1 MFCYKMYYI
10 LHFLTHSTWG
20 GFFLTSLIN
29 YKENSTFFFTHFKL
43 SVTCDPY
50 LWSMVWTPWQKL
62 VSRQGL
68 DDRRIHPRRSSNTY
82 VKFQNLASG
91 LLNLRCTVQLLLS
104 LNHHPDMPTVQ
115 ITMVAKLLD
124 FQFKQLKNG
133 LTEVSWCII
142 YNFKVRGK
150 LLQQLLR

>member
-10 LHFLTHSTWG
+10 LHFLTHPTWG
-20 GFFLTSLIN
+20 GFFLASLIS
-29 YKENSTFFFTHFKL
+29 YKENSTFFFTHFRL
-43 SVTCDPY
+43 SVTCDPH
-50 LWSMVWTPWQKL
+50 VWTPWQKL

-68 DDRRIHPRRSSNTY
+68 DDRRVHPRRSSNTS

-91 LLNLRCTVQLLLS
+91 LLNLRRSVQLLLW
-104 LNHHPDMPTVQ
+104 LNHHPEMPTVQ

-124 FQFKQLKNG
+124 FQCKQLENG
-133 LTEVSWCII
+133 LTEGSWCTV
-142 YNFKVRGK
+142 YNLKVRGK